1 MSLQVGA
8 FDNDFYSGEKS
19 KFEGYHTSLALHDD
33 EPDDDETPLIG
44 NQNKRASY
52 TAPKAVLNENRRMA
66 EESEE
71 DPFKEHVRPTIA
83 DREDE
88 YRYNLDY
95 IYTLTTYTLT
105 KPRLGVAWDASR
117 YSIGRA

>member
-1 MSLQVGA
+1 MSLKVGA

-19 KFEGYHTSLALHDD
+19 KFEGYHTSLALDDD
-33 EPDDDETPLIG
+33 EGVDDETPLIG
-44 NQNKRASY
+44 GGGQKRASY

-88 YRYNLDY
+88 YRLVHDENWSNL
-95 IYTLTTYTLT
+95 IEVETITYQE
-105 KPRLGVAWDASR
+105 
-117 YSIGRA
+117 SIA

>member
-1 MSLQVGA
+1 MSLKVGA

-19 KFEGYHTSLALHDD
+19 KFEGYHTSLALDDD
-33 EPDDDETPLIG
+33 EGVDDETPLIG
-44 NQNKRASY
+44 GGQKRASY

-88 YRYNLDY
+88 YRLVHAAVTWLELEKFTRNRKAL
-95 IYTLTTYTLT
+95 
-105 KPRLGVAWDASR
+105 P
-117 YSIGRA
+117 

>member
-1 MSLQVGA
+1 MSLKVGA

-19 KFEGYHTSLALHDD
+19 KFEGYHTSLALDDD
-33 EPDDDETPLIG
+33 EGVDDETPLIG
-44 NQNKRASY
+44 GGGQKRASY

-88 YRYNLDY
+88 YRFAHAAVTWLD
-95 IYTLTTYTLT
+95 L
-105 KPRLGVAWDASR
+105 KPFP
-117 YSIGRA
+117 SILITGH